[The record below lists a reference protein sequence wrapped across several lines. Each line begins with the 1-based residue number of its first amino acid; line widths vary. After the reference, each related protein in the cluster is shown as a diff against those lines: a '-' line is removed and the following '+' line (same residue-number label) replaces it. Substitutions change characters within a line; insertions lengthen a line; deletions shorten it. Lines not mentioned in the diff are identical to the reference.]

1 LRFCFWQ
8 EFSRLCNGRA
18 NAPEHGNDG
27 VAFLAGLEKMS
38 HNFSISQ
45 HKAEGFMITRIL
57 KWTAIAVL
65 IGGLFWGTLGLY
77 GTLLQFVV
85 SAAAI
90 VVLVQAA
97 GAQRY
102 VWMGLFVLAACLFN
116 PVVPIQLSHQGFMAA
131 SIFTVLLFFFSIELL
146 QPKAKLSIASITGR
160 RPGSESL

>member
-1 LRFCFWQ
+1 
-8 EFSRLCNGRA
+8 
-18 NAPEHGNDG
+18 
-27 VAFLAGLEKMS
+27 MS
-38 HNFSISQ
+38 HNLSIAQ
-45 HKAEGFMITRIL
+45 HQAGGLMIAKIL

-65 IGGLFWGTLGLY
+65 IGGLFWRPLGAY

-102 VWMGLFVLAACLFN
+102 LWMSLFLLAACLFN
-116 PVVPIQLSHQGFMAA
+116 PIVPLELSHQSFMAA
-131 SIFTVLLFFFSIELL
+131 SILTALLFFFSIELL
-146 QPKAKLSIASITGR
+146 QPKARLSNASMTGR